1 MPEIVCD
8 ATDISAEARTG
19 KEMRVSVV
27 IDSAEAYIVFDHIV
41 PAQRTPGRTTKE
53 D

>member
-27 IDSAEAYIVFDHIV
+27 IDSAEAYIVFDHIA
-41 PAQRTPGRTTKE
+41 PAHLPGGE
-53 D
+53 NSHE